1 MIDHPKHS
9 SVNKKSLEHVFMHMH
24 LHILNL
30 YGATSVKLHYA
41 NIQTQKISNTVTGDA
56 VKHPSKKDSSILV
69 KKNAVGHENRTSY
82 GSLFYFL
89 TQNTSSDTIVKKKV
103 QVSNY
108 NQCIHAIIL
117 YEQNTKTKNL
127 LFLLKI
133 ASYCSDSVP

>member
-30 YGATSVKLHYA
+30 YRATSVKLHYA

-56 VKHPSKKDSSILV
+56 VKHSSK
-69 KKNAVGHENRTSY
+69 NPAVVHEDRTSY
-82 GSLFYFL
+82 RSLFYFL
-89 TQNTSSDTIVKKKV
+89 TQNISSDTIVKKKV

-108 NQCIHAIIL
+108 NQCIHAIIS
-117 YEQNTKTKNL
+117 YEQNAKTKNL

-133 ASYCSDSVP
+133 AS